1 MHLHFSSTYTKAM
14 LLSFSRKLGL
24 GSVLAFVA
32 GLVNSVGFLGF
43 GQFVSHV
50 SGHATFAAVEYS
62 KQYYILALTS
72 FSALFFFI
80 LGATFTAL
88 LLKGKTIEDS
98 SVSVSWP
105 LYVEAILLSYV
116 SIGSF
121 YYTDLQLT
129 YDSYGHANYFFV
141 LSFAMGVQNA
151 ALRKGQG
158 SHIRTTHM
166 TGTATDIG
174 VAIGSALAWG
184 FRAIRDHI
192 RIWKSSED
200 VLHTGDILVHSLK
213 VVYTKSRVERLFLH
227 VITLVFFG
235 VGAVLGTFGFLKYH
249 FVILVIPIVVLFT
262 IATFEDRIRQR
273 KIQKEKLKNETK

>member
-1 MHLHFSSTYTKAM
+1 MNVHFSSTYTKAM
-14 LLSFSRKLGL
+14 ILSFSRKLGL

-62 KQYYILALTS
+62 KHYYLLALTS

-80 LGATFTAL
+80 LGATFTTL
-88 LLKGKTIEDS
+88 LLRGKTIEDS
-98 SVSVSWP
+98 SVSISWP
-105 LYVEAILLSYV
+105 LFVEAILLCYV
-116 SIGSF
+116 TLGSF
-121 YYTDLQLT
+121 YYTDLQLS
-129 YDSYGHANYFFV
+129 YDSYGHANYYFV

-151 ALRKGQG
+151 TLRKGQG
-158 SHIRTTHM
+158 SHVRTTHM

-184 FRAIRDHI
+184 IRAIRDHI
-192 RIWKSSED
+192 RIWKNSED
-200 VLHTGDILVHSLK
+200 VFHTGDILVDSIK

-227 VITLVFFG
+227 VITLVSFG
-235 VGAVLGTFGFLKYH
+235 VGAVLGTFGFLNYH
-249 FVILVIPIVVLFT
+249 FEILFIPVVILFM
-262 IATFEDRIRQR
+262 IATFEVCNRRG
-273 KIQKEKLKNETK
+273 KIQNREVEK